1 MNPLRSD
8 GWSVHPSFVPDG
20 PHGPV
25 TLLADDF
32 ALTQLAGEP
41 AVAWQTPWT
50 ELSNLQ
56 LTRFARGLAFFAT
69 VDGVRYSWRTLRV
82 DQFDAMADVVEAHG
96 GTVVR
101 QRRRAGT
108 VLVAVIVLVAAL
120 VGGLGAWL
128 NRANTVN
135 HELAAAR
142 AVNLTLNDLPK
153 DWSHSAPTIL
163 SYLFSPSGQV
173 VTSTTTST
181 STSTTTPAR
190 NSTWT
195 TISHLFQSC
204 LGVSAQRDR
213 VYGAAGQMPDYQV
226 SSPVF
231 TSVNGDVVVTSM
243 TQYYATTTMVR
254 HDVAEM
260 SKRSFGSCFATSNA
274 AVLFSIAGVA
284 LPTKDIGT
292 TWKPTT
298 FLHGFAAGGVVKIS
312 SGAPNRYLVIATTAS
327 GHFEVTLAALVD
339 SWPQSQTLVANLVN
353 TLMSRASSTSSTPA

>member
-1 MNPLRSD
+1 M
-8 GWSVHPSFVPDG
+8 HPSFVPDG
-20 PHGPV
+20 PHDPV

-32 ALTQLAGEP
+32 GLTQLAGEP

-69 VDGVRYSWRTLRV
+69 VDGVRYSWRTVRV
-82 DQFDAMADVVEAHG
+82 DQFDAIADIVEAHG

-108 VLVAVIVLVAAL
+108 VLVAVIVLVASL

-128 NRANTVN
+128 NRANAVN
-135 HELAAAR
+135 HELVAAR
-142 AVNLTLNDLPK
+142 AVNLTLNDLPS

-173 VTSTTTST
+173 VTST
-181 STSTTTPAR
+181 STTAPTR

-204 LGVSAQRDR
+204 LGVTAQRDR

-231 TSVNGDVVVTSM
+231 TSLNGDVVVTSM

-254 HDVAEM
+254 RDVAEM
-260 SKRSFGSCFATSNA
+260 SKSDFGSCFATSNA
-274 AVLFSIAGVA
+274 AVLYSMAGVP
-284 LPTKDIGT
+284 LPAKDIGT
-292 TWKPTT
+292 TWTPAT

-312 SGAPNRYLVIATTAS
+312 SGAPNRYLVIVTTAS

-339 SWPQSQTLVANLVN
+339 SWPQSRALVAGLVN
-353 TLMSRASSTSSTPA
+353 TLMSRATSTSSTPA

>member
-1 MNPLRSD
+1 MNALRSE

-20 PHGPV
+20 PREPV

-32 ALTQLAGEP
+32 GLTQLAGES
-41 AVAWQTPWT
+41 AVAWQTPWA

-82 DQFDAMADVVEAHG
+82 DQFDAMAEVVEAHG
-96 GTVVR
+96 GIVAR
-101 QRRRAGT
+101 RRRRAGT
-108 VLVAVIVLVAAL
+108 VLVAVVVLVASL

-128 NRANTVN
+128 NRANAVN
-135 HELAAAR
+135 RELAAAR
-142 AVNLTLNDLPK
+142 AVNLTLNDLPT
-153 DWSHSAPTIL
+153 DWSHSVPTIL
-163 SYLFSPSGQV
+163 SYLFTPSGQV
-173 VTSTTTST
+173 VT

-190 NSTWT
+190 NTTWT
-195 TISHLFQSC
+195 AISHLFQSC

-260 SKRSFGSCFATSNA
+260 SKSNFGSCFATSNA
-274 AVLFSIAGVA
+274 ALLFSIAGVA

-292 TWKPTT
+292 TWTPST
-298 FLHGFAAGGVVKIS
+298 FLHGFSAGGVAKIS
-312 SGAPNRYLVIATTAS
+312 SGAPNRYLVVATTAS

-339 SWPQSQTLVANLVN
+339 SWPQSKPLLASLVN
-353 TLMSRASSTSSTPA
+353 TLLSRATSTSSTAA